1 MRYSTVFDKPLKIK
15 RRVEQPT
22 IDGKSV
28 VQELGYIERKTYRFF
43 WITTA
48 ELQQEIQA
56 KESEAY
62 DGWVIVG
69 DVGRTAIHEAL
80 DLYNAQINMQ
90 RYVSS

>member
-1 MRYSTVFDKPLKIK
+1 VAYSTVFDKPLKMK
-15 RRVEQPT
+15 RRTEMPT
-22 IDGKSV
+22 VDGESV
-28 VQELGYIERKTYRFF
+28 VQELGSIERKIYRFF

-48 ELQQEIQA
+48 ELQAEIEA
-56 KESEAY
+56 KEAEAV

-69 DVGRTAIHEAL
+69 DVTRSPISEPL

>member
-1 MRYSTVFDKPLKIK
+1 MYSTVFDKPLKTK
-15 RRVEQPT
+15 RRAELPT
-22 IDGKSV
+22 IDGESI
-28 VQELGYIERKTYRFF
+28 VQELGFIERKSYRFF

-48 ELQQEIQA
+48 ELQAEIEA
-56 KESEAY
+56 KEAEAV

-69 DVGRTAIHEAL
+69 EVGRDPISEPL